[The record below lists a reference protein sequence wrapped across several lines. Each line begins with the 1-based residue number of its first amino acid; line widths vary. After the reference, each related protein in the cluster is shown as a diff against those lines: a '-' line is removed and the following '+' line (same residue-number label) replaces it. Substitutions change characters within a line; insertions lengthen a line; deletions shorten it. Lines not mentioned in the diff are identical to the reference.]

1 MPKSR
6 RQNGRNI
13 ARTCKS
19 SRAGD
24 CFALYL
30 IYSATFIVS
39 SSMRLTL
46 VSRSGA
52 GYLAVF
58 KSGFQLLGL
67 AIAHLDIVA
76 GENLVG
82 VVAVDAPIC
91 CDHALEA
98 PLVAEHLVSNS

>member
-1 MPKSR
+1 MSILPKSR

-46 VSRSGA
+46 VSRSA
-52 GYLAVF
+52 RVILPFPKAAF
-58 KSGFQLLGL
+58 NSSGSPSPILTSLPARTSSEWLLWTPQS
-67 AIAHLDIVA
+67 
-76 GENLVG
+76 
-82 VVAVDAPIC
+82 VVTM
-91 CDHALEA
+91 
-98 PLVAEHLVSNS
+98 PLKPHSLRSIS